1 MNVVNIFDIYCD
13 YNLCCDIFN
22 DPCKSLI
29 VLIFTMILQRLFS
42 TCNDPSNTLCIRI
55 LFDNFVFVQSKSL
68 KERIGFEFQDEMTEK
83 HF

>member
-1 MNVVNIFDIYCD
+1 
-13 YNLCCDIFN
+13 
-22 DPCKSLI
+22 
-29 VLIFTMILQRLFS
+29 MILQRLFS